1 MKKIL
6 AIALSVV
13 MLLSLSAIFASAR
26 TTEGIDVS
34 FNPGLYGVENAE
46 DFSVVGDVT
55 ITWDKDAAS
64 KLNVT
69 DGDMSDWQA
78 AGYPMITIDAS
89 NMVSW
94 LGDHTTAPAGWNIST
109 YFVAD
114 SEWLYIGFYVT
125 DPDFVYGANAGTYDG
140 DAFQVCIDFGGKLG
154 WALENDPELLTNPK
168 NIFYSFT
175 CIEDGA
181 PLQIQRQESDNDALL
196 SEANGDGVKGAA
208 KKTDNGWSAEFALS
222 FSMLYADYQWKAY
235 EEDTKLYVGGPDEL
249 PLNIGCCLYY
259 LDRTSANGPGSTPT
273 WAAGSSNGIT
283 DAATGAP
290 AVSWTAWD
298 NGINLIL
305 PYQEGLEFADP
316 NIVVIPNTETIPE
329 EESSSEP
336 ESEPTSEPAES
347 ESASEP
353 AESESESAS
362 APAES
367 GSESGSAAESETKEE
382 EQSGCGATVLGSV
395 AVLMSAMAAAVV
407 LKKKD

>member
-13 MLLSLSAIFASAR
+13 MLLSLSAILVSAR
-26 TTEGIDVS
+26 TTEGIEDVS
-34 FNPGLYGVENAE
+34 FTAGKYGVESAE
-46 DFSVVGDVT
+46 EFSVVGDVT
-55 ITWDKDAAS
+55 IAWDKDAAS

-78 AGYPMITIDAS
+78 ANYPMITVDAS

-94 LGDHTTAPAGWNIST
+94 VGDPTTAPAGWNIST

-114 SEWLYIGFYVT
+114 SEYLYIGFYVT
-125 DPDFVYGANAGTYDG
+125 DPDFVYGTNAEGYNG

-175 CIEDGA
+175 CVEDGA
-181 PLQIQRQESDNDALL
+181 PLQIKRQESDNDALL

-208 KKTDNGWSAEFALS
+208 KKTETGWSAEFALS

-235 EEDTKLYVGGPDEL
+235 EEDKKLYIGGPDEL

-259 LDRTSANGPGSTPT
+259 LDRTAAGGVDAVN

-283 DAATGAP
+283 DATTGEP
-290 AVSWTAWD
+290 VVSWTAYD

-305 PYQEGLEFADP
+305 PYQ
-316 NIVVIPNTETIPE
+316 N
-329 EESSSEP
+329 
-336 ESEPTSEPAES
+336 
-347 ESASEP
+347 
-353 AESESESAS
+353 
-362 APAES
+362 
-367 GSESGSAAESETKEE
+367 
-382 EQSGCGATVLGSV
+382 
-395 AVLMSAMAAAVV
+395 
-407 LKKKD
+407 